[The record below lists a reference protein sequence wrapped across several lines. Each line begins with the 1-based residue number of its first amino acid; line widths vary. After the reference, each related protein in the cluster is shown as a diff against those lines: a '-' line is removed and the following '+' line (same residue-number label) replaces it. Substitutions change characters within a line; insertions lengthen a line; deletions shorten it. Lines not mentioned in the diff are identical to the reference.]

1 MDLPVLKRILWLKA
15 SSFYSYV
22 CFPSWLIEPGK
33 AVQCRG
39 FETTYVNSLFQD
51 EINWPL
57 SESFLFLKRSWVI
70 FLDHFGDQSSYST
83 GKGIEMTELFGYW
96 WKQAIFVKMPKTS
109 IKAPQA
115 DSQDLLLLSP
125 SYLVWASRSMSMDT
139 ASPDGVWVTMG
150 PAVVGGPPLSALV
163 LAAAH
168 SWLPGALFRCLRWPT
183 LTINWKNIFAFNG
196 MHHIFTFMHEFRVI
210 LDMHPL
216 TKFKWCL
223 RMQDNLQ
230 LSKPRNKWLELFN
243 IFIHFPP
250 LIISSINISIKNLA
264 IVIQWFVLLNPHK
277 ISSYRTPYYYSK

>member
-33 AVQCRG
+33 AAQCRG

-109 IKAPQA
+109 IKAPQTHKTCY
-115 DSQDLLLLSP
+115 SCLLHIWFELPEACPWTQPALMESGSP
-125 SYLVWASRSMSMDT
+125 
-139 ASPDGVWVTMG
+139 WVLQWW
-150 PAVVGGPPLSALV
+150 VVPPC
-163 LAAAH
+163 
-168 SWLPGALFRCLRWPT
+168 LPLCW
-183 LTINWKNIFAFNG
+183 
-196 MHHIFTFMHEFRVI
+196 
-210 LDMHPL
+210 
-216 TKFKWCL
+216 
-223 RMQDNLQ
+223 LQ
-230 LSKPRNKWLELFN
+230 LIPGCLGLSLD
-243 IFIHFPP
+243 
-250 LIISSINISIKNLA
+250 A
-264 IVIQWFVLLNPHK
+264 
-277 ISSYRTPYYYSK
+277 